1 MAAYDEQEYTKSFQ
15 LGIWK
20 RLIPLLGNYR
30 RDFALLLS
38 FNLAS
43 AVVDVAL
50 PLFQRYA
57 IATFIEGDT
66 LRGLLPYALCY
77 LVVILFQALFV
88 VAFSRNAMYIEMS
101 LGRDL
106 RQKLFHHL
114 QTLSLSFYNVTPV
127 GYLIAREMSDTNRIA
142 SMISWNLA
150 DLLWALFYVL
160 GTFGAMLVLNWRLA
174 LVILLIVPAIAILTG
189 YFQGRILHWNRK
201 VRKLNSKITGAF
213 NEGITGAKTAKTL
226 VIEEQSTEN
235 FRRLTGEMHDS
246 GVRAARLSA
255 VYIPLVLFCSSLA
268 VAIVLLQGGTMVT
281 EQVLAI
287 ATLSAFATYA
297 VGVFEPIQSIAANLS
312 EFISLQ
318 ASIERITG
326 LLDERPMIVDTSE
339 VVEQYGDAF
348 HPQRENW
355 EALRGEIEFRDV
367 TFRYPDGGED
377 VLSHFNLHIPAGTT
391 VAIVGETGAGKST
404 LVNLACRFFEPTSG
418 QILIDGRDYRERS
431 QLWLHS
437 NIGYVLQNPHLF
449 SGTVRENIR
458 YGRLDATDEE
468 VEAAARAVSADTVV
482 AKLEKGWDTDVGEGG
497 DRLSTGEKQLI
508 SFARA
513 VLADPRIFVLD
524 EATSSIDTQ
533 TEQLIQDAI
542 DHLLKD
548 RTSFLIAHR
557 LSTIRKADLILVVR
571 DGQIVERGTH
581 LELLKRKGYY
591 HDLYSKQFAEEHAAK
606 VLG

>member
-1 MAAYDEQEYTKSFQ
+1 M
-15 LGIWK
+15 
-20 RLIPLLGNYR
+20 
-30 RDFALLLS
+30 
-38 FNLAS
+38 
-43 AVVDVAL
+43 
-50 PLFQRYA
+50 
-57 IATFIEGDT
+57 
-66 LRGLLPYALCY
+66 
-77 LVVILFQALFV
+77 
-88 VAFSRNAMYIEMS
+88 
-101 LGRDL
+101 
-106 RQKLFHHL
+106 
-114 QTLSLSFYNVTPV
+114 
-127 GYLIAREMSDTNRIA
+127 
-142 SMISWNLA
+142 
-150 DLLWALFYVL
+150 
-160 GTFGAMLVLNWRLA
+160 
-174 LVILLIVPAIAILTG
+174 
-189 YFQGRILHWNRK
+189 
-201 VRKLNSKITGAF
+201 
-213 NEGITGAKTAKTL
+213 
-226 VIEEQSTEN
+226 
-235 FRRLTGEMHDS
+235 
-246 GVRAARLSA
+246 
-255 VYIPLVLFCSSLA
+255 
-268 VAIVLLQGGTMVT
+268 
-281 EQVLAI
+281 
-287 ATLSAFATYA
+287 
-297 VGVFEPIQSIAANLS
+297 
-312 EFISLQ
+312 
-318 ASIERITG
+318 
-326 LLDERPMIVDTSE
+326 
-339 VVEQYGDAF
+339 
-348 HPQRENW
+348 
-355 EALRGEIEFRDV
+355 

-581 LELLKRKGYY
+581 LELLKRKGNY
-591 HDLYSKQFAEEHAAK
+591 HDLYSRQFAEEHAAK